1 MVSIVNGYIYPI
13 RGIFYLLKKKQL
25 RKNSYLPILFS
36 LIIDLVVLVLLFK
49 FTYTPQYD
57 FINDH
62 ILKFFWAWLNKVISF
77 IIVIIEVY
85 IVAMI
90 VINIFLCYFFEK
102 TFDQVLIL
110 KGYEYLLEQD
120 DSTCI
125 KSLLRN
131 IRLFQLI
138 KVLCAIVTL
147 PLNFIP
153 TVGSIAYYLINGIMQ
168 AWDQQDRYFELK
180 KIDST
185 GDQWKFIKS
194 HFRNMIT
201 YGVVSFFLESLP
213 IIGVVFNITNAVG
226 IALYDC
232 KLEKKSGGN
241 PNGKSSDVGSDYNGP
256 SSSEEQLNPK
266 KSKSRGGKS
275 KY

>member
-90 VINIFLCYFFEK
+90 VIVSKLYFLIISQSKFNKYKNI
-102 TFDQVLIL
+102 
-110 KGYEYLLEQD
+110 
-120 DSTCI
+120 
-125 KSLLRN
+125 N
-131 IRLFQLI
+131 
-138 KVLCAIVTL
+138 
-147 PLNFIP
+147 
-153 TVGSIAYYLINGIMQ
+153 
-168 AWDQQDRYFELK
+168 
-180 KIDST
+180 
-185 GDQWKFIKS
+185 
-194 HFRNMIT
+194 
-201 YGVVSFFLESLP
+201 
-213 IIGVVFNITNAVG
+213 
-226 IALYDC
+226 
-232 KLEKKSGGN
+232 
-241 PNGKSSDVGSDYNGP
+241 
-256 SSSEEQLNPK
+256 
-266 KSKSRGGKS
+266 
-275 KY
+275 